1 MPTLS
6 AYFLGML
13 HSTCAYVFISYP
25 CG

>member
-1 MPTLS
+1 MPTVS

-13 HSTCAYVFISYP
+13 HCTCAYVFISYP